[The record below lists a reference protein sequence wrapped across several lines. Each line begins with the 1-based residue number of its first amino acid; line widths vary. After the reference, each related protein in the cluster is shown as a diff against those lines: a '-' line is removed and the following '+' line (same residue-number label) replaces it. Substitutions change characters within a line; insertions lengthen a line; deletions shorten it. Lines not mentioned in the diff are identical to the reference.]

1 MLGGIVLSGCKLVG
15 KERERIVPPSYSQ
28 DTVTAPDIT
37 QPKVTSPSDLP
48 SSSKKQSVEER
59 LKVLKNHLHNEN
71 SGREAKE
78 LFPDLTPVYSDD
90 GHGDRYFPAQIL
102 PFTYYYSVEA
112 DITVSIC
119 NINKT
124 VFICP
129 GKLER
134 LIKKEDFP
142 NCQVTELYLQIDN
155 KGNI

>member
-1 MLGGIVLSGCKLVG
+1 MLSGIILSGCKLVG
-15 KERERIVPPSYSQ
+15 KERGQIVPPSYPQ
-28 DTVTAPDIT
+28 NTVTAPDIT
-37 QPKVTSPSDLP
+37 PSKVTSPSNSP
-48 SSSKKQSVEER
+48 SSSKKQNVEER
-59 LKVLKNHLHNEN
+59 LKILKNHLHNAN

-102 PFTYYYSVEA
+102 PFTYYYSAEA

-119 NINKT
+119 NINQT

-129 GKLER
+129 GKLEC

-142 NCQVTELYLQIDN
+142 NCQVTELYLQIEQ
-155 KGNI
+155 